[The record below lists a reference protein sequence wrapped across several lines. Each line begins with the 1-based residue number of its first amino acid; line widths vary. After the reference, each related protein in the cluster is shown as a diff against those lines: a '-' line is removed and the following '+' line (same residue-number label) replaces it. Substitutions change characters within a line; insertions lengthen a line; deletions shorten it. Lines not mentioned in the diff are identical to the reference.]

1 MKVTRPLFPP
11 QFFFLDATLSVL
23 WEPIE
28 ICLNILCI
36 IILYYVH
43 VHTVLGGVIGLI
55 ATPIGAAIGAGVG
68 ALIGGGAG
76 FLAGLAGGA
85 GAGVGVAHK
94 LRSITLTCTAEDIFQ
109 CLEMSSNFRKEGDR
123 VFVEITGSFEC
134 EGSHTQTLLQE
145 TEQLQVENA

>member
-1 MKVTRPLFPP
+1 MKVTRPLLPP
-11 QFFFLDATLSVL
+11 KNFFFSGCNPECAMGANRNLP
-23 WEPIE
+23 EHFMY
-28 ICLNILCI
+28 NN
-36 IILYYVH
+36 YVH

-76 FLAGLAGGA
+76 FLAGLVGGV

-94 LRSITLTCTAEDIFQ
+94 LRPITLTCTAEGIFP
-109 CLEMSSNFRKEGDR
+109 CLEMSSNFRKEEGR
-123 VFVEITGSFEC
+123 VFVEVTGSFEC

-145 TEQLQVENA
+145 TE